1 MISRISGK
9 LVNVTDQFAL
19 VENNGLYY
27 EIQVPSALAQRL
39 KDEIQSSNT
48 GQSGK
53 QILFETIYYIEAGDR
68 KSSHYPR
75 LVGFTNPVDREFF
88 SLFTSVAGMGI
99 KKALKSLVVPI
110 RDIAAAI
117 ETRNSAVL
125 TKLPGVGGRMADKII
140 AELNGKAAKFALAK
154 TGEALAVDSVKKDLV
169 PFEEEALEVLIQLQ
183 YKRNEAMMMID
194 KVIKANPKI
203 SSAED
208 LISYI
213 FKSQSNE

>member
-9 LVNVTDQFAL
+9 LVSVTDQFVL
-19 VENNGLYY
+19 VENNGLFYQ
-27 EIQVPSALAQRL
+27 IQVPSALAQKL
-39 KDEIQSSNT
+39 KEENKT
-48 GQSGK
+48 GQPVT
-53 QILFETIYYIEAGDR
+53 FETIYYIEAGDR

-88 SLFTSVAGMGI
+88 SLFTSVSGMGI
-99 KKALKSLVVPI
+99 KKALKSLVIPI

-117 ETRNSAVL
+117 ETRNAAGL

-140 AELNGKAAKFALAK
+140 AELCGKTAKFALAK
-154 TGEALAVDSVKKDLV
+154 TGEALAVDSVKKDIV
-169 PFEEEALEVLIQLQ
+169 PFEEEALEVLLQLQ

-194 KVIKANPKI
+194 KVIQAYPKI

-213 FKSQSNE
+213 FKSQTNE